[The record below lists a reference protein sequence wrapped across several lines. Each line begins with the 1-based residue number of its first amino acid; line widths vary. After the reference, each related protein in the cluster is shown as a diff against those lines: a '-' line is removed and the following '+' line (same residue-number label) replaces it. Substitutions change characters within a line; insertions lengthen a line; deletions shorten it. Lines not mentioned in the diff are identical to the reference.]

1 METNII
7 IAGFGGQGV
16 MVIGQ
21 LLAYTASEQT
31 EKHVTYFPSY
41 GAEQR
46 GGTANCY
53 VVISDDEIGAAKVAK
68 ADVLVILNEPS
79 MDRFKNSVAPG
90 GAVIV
95 NSTIVKNVPEYGD
108 DITVINVD
116 AGNIAQEIGNPRVM
130 NLVMAGAIIGYNEI
144 LPPDAV
150 LQTAFEKLGKKRP
163 EFNPLNEKA
172 FNRGLE
178 IGRAAR
184 K

>member
-21 LLAYTASEQT
+21 LFAYTASEQT
-31 EKHVTYFPSY
+31 DKYVTYFPSY

-68 ADVLVILNEPS
+68 ADILVILNEPS
-79 MDRFKNSVAPG
+79 MMRFKDAVVPG

-95 NSTIVKNVPEYGD
+95 NSTIVKNVPEYED
-108 DITVINVD
+108 VTVINVD
-116 AGNIAQEIGNPRVM
+116 AGNIAHEIGNPRVM
-130 NLVMAGAIIGYNEI
+130 NLVMAGAVIGYKEI

-150 LQTAFEKLGKKRP
+150 LQTAFDKLGKKRP

>member
-53 VVISDDEIGAAKVAK
+53 VVISDEEIGAAKVGK
-68 ADVLVILNEPS
+68 ADVLIILNEPS
-79 MDRFKNSVAPG
+79 MVRFKNSVAPG

-95 NSTIVKNVPEYGD
+95 NSTIVKNVPEYD
-108 DITVINVD
+108 DATVINVD
-116 AGNIAQEIGNPRVM
+116 AGNIANEIGNPRVM
-130 NLVMAGAIIGYNEI
+130 NLVMAGALIGYSEI
-144 LPPDAV
+144 LPPMRSCR
-150 LQTAFEKLGKKRP
+150 Q
-163 EFNPLNEKA
+163 PLISWAKSVRSSTRSMSRRS
-172 FNRGLE
+172 RGDL
-178 IGRAAR
+178 R
-184 K
+184 